1 MIFQKSPQSNKI
13 GENMDK
19 EENVERE
26 KKEGGSRVG
35 VNIREERKREK
46 KGQGKFCRKQT
57 WLHVD
62 FAVGGI
68 SPSLI
73 DAIHQSSDSEASY

>member
-1 MIFQKSPQSNKI
+1 
-13 GENMDK
+13 MDK

-46 KGQGKFCRKQT
+46 KGQGKFCRK
-57 WLHVD
+57 
-62 FAVGGI
+62 
-68 SPSLI
+68 
-73 DAIHQSSDSEASY
+73 